1 MPVSDRWSDPR
12 SGTHQSKTPF
22 YFPPK
27 HSGSSTLSY
36 TQPLGGDVGVLTY
49 TATASYKG
57 DQWISPL
64 LTQTT
69 ISQIRQ
75 LDQTTGSNVL
85 PLLQQDSYW
94 LLDMSTSWLNVMGS
108 NFDVTAYMKQVTDRE
123 NAGGVLHLIYT
134 NQK

>member
-1 MPVSDRWSDPR
+1 MIRRPPR
-12 SGTHQSKTPF
+12 STRTDTL
-22 YFPPK
+22 FPYT
-27 HSGSSTLSY
+27 TLFRS
-36 TQPLGGDVGVLTY
+36 LTY

-57 DQWISPL
+57 DQWIRPL

-85 PLLQQDSYW
+85 PFLQQASYW

-108 NFDVTAYMKQVTDRE
+108 NFDVPAYMKNVSDRE
-123 NAGGVLHLIYT
+123 
-134 NQK
+134 

>member
-1 MPVSDRWSDPR
+1 MIRRPPR
-12 SGTHQSKTPF
+12 STRTDTL
-22 YFPPK
+22 FPYT
-27 HSGSSTLSY
+27 TLFRS
-36 TQPLGGDVGVLTY
+36 LTY

-108 NFDVTAYMKQVTDRE
+108 NFDVTAYMKNVTDRE
-123 NAGGVLHLIYT
+123 YAVGGLQLYSTFGILAQASGDPRTYGVQLS
-134 NQK
+134 NQF